1 MYGER
6 VKRQVNVILRR
17 RRGEAPIIAT
27 VILMAISL
35 FSMSLTLSYVQ
46 TSLARR
52 NGENEFSMAKTFM
65 KNIALAIDDVAWHKG
80 QMNTLQYS
88 SQNAEIHL
96 REGLLH
102 YKIEVLKNGVGEV
115 YREVNETRDRYLS
128 VLLYDIPQSK
138 FALDNS
144 YFEEILPGKMT
155 YLVQNS
161 TTSPISRVFAIQT
174 PARAGEEN
182 YISVGIAPLIRSVPF
197 SITTASGGTEK
208 FLRLYLVDVKQGDLT
223 TVNPRYLTLTGGGAE
238 ATVFTNVKSIKIS
251 VIYIEE
257 ASGYDESFFQFPMS
271 VQEIDLGSSG
281 TEVELYFGTTMVG
294 FLE

>member
-6 VKRQVNVILRR
+6 VKRQVNLIHRH

-65 KNIALAIDDVAWHKG
+65 KNIGLTIDDVVWHKG
-80 QMNTLQYS
+80 QMNTIQYS

-102 YKIEVLKNGVGEV
+102 YKIEVLKNGVGET
-115 YREVNETRDRYLS
+115 YREVNETRDKYLS

-138 FALDNS
+138 YYLDNS

-155 YLVQNS
+155 SIVQNS
-161 TTSPISRVFAIQT
+161 TTSPITRVFAIQT
-174 PARAGEEN
+174 PARSGEEN
-182 YISVGIAPLIRSVPF
+182 YISVCVAPLIRSVPF
-197 SITTASGGTEK
+197 SITTTSGATEK
-208 FLRLYLVDVKQGDLT
+208 FLRLYLVDIKQGDLT
-223 TVNPRYLTLTGGGAE
+223 TVNPRYLTLTSEGAE
-238 ATVFTNVKSIKIS
+238 ATVLTNVRSIRIS

-257 ASGYDESFFQFPMS
+257 ALGYNESFFHFPTN

-281 TEVELYFGTTMVG
+281 TEVELYFGTMKVG